1 MKWISTVLLFCAA
14 TASAPAWSAEESPIT
29 TAATRAFWW
38 GDFDALEQQNAVLKQ
53 PGHIG
58 SDGSSE
64 LEMFRIGIGRV
75 VGQEAEQREA
85 YLQEL
90 ESLTLQWANQHPKSA
105 LAHVLHA
112 KVLVAHA
119 WSYRGNGFSKDVP
132 PEAWK
137 DFHDYLDRA
146 AKYLIDHA
154 DVALSDSYAHATL
167 LSIGKGLGWDAKQ
180 MAAIAQEG
188 ISRNPEDINLYF
200 DMVSTLVPKW
210 GGDPKTLDKYIR
222 QVAEQTKP
230 IYGMGMYSRMY
241 AQAAEYDFGHALFQ
255 NSYVDWPTMKQ
266 GYEDMRV
273 RYPSV
278 ARDNRY
284 AYMACLAKDKE
295 TLLTMLDVIGTRIDV
310 SLWGP
315 NPQRSLDGCQRWA
328 RQG

>member
-1 MKWISTVLLFCAA
+1 
-14 TASAPAWSAEESPIT
+14 
-29 TAATRAFWW
+29 
-38 GDFDALEQQNAVLKQ
+38 
-53 PGHIG
+53 
-58 SDGSSE
+58 
-64 LEMFRIGIGRV
+64 
-75 VGQEAEQREA
+75 
-85 YLQEL
+85 
-90 ESLTLQWANQHPKSA
+90 
-105 LAHVLHA
+105 
-112 KVLVAHA
+112 
-119 WSYRGNGFSKDVP
+119 
-132 PEAWK
+132 
-137 DFHDYLDRA
+137 
-146 AKYLIDHA
+146 
-154 DVALSDSYAHATL
+154 
-167 LSIGKGLGWDAKQ
+167 
-180 MAAIAQEG
+180 
-188 ISRNPEDINLYF
+188 
-200 DMVSTLVPKW
+200 MVSTLVPKW